1 MSSTLRIAVTG
12 LAATY
17 PLGGVF
23 WDYMQYVLGF
33 KRLGHDV
40 LYIEDTGRWCYQP
53 TKATFVES
61 GEQNAAF
68 LLTHMTALDPD
79 LRDRWFFRDATGRE
93 FGRPWKDVVTF
104 CKEADLFVHLSA
116 SCWMR
121 DEYFAASR
129 LAFVDSDPMYTQ
141 GAVLSYLSGSA
152 DGEARARVEMLKA
165 HDVLFT
171 FAENIGA
178 PDCKVPVDPWEWI
191 PTRQPVVVDCFRE
204 SIVLPVS
211 RRPVLTTVASW
222 EAADDGFEVDGAI
235 YRGKRGEFERFIRL
249 PSRSVLPLEL
259 ALSGRVP
266 AERLRRYGWRVKDA
280 YVASRDPWVYRSY
293 LASSSAEWS
302 VAKDAYVLS
311 RSGWFS
317 CRSACYLAAGVPA
330 IVQDTGRMGLPSG
343 AGLLRFATLEQAADA
358 IDEVARQPDKHARAA
373 LDLAE
378 EYLNSDKVLSVLIDS
393 AFGEKVPQ
401 RPARR
406 SPPP

>member
-1 MSSTLRIAVTG
+1 MTSTLRIAVAG

-61 GEQNAAF
+61 GEHNAAY
-68 LLTHMTALDPD
+68 LLKHMTALDPE
-79 LRDRWFFRDATGRE
+79 LEDRWFFRDATGRT
-93 FGRPWKDVVTF
+93 FGRRWKDVVSF
-104 CKEADLFVHLSA
+104 CKDADLFVHLSA

-141 GAVLSYLSGSA
+141 GALLGYLSGSI
-152 DGEARARVEMLKA
+152 DEEARARVEMLKA
-165 HDVLFT
+165 HDILFT
-171 FAENIGA
+171 FAENVGA
-178 PDCKVPVDPWEWI
+178 LDCRVPVDPWEWI
-191 PTRQPVVVDCFRE
+191 PTRQPVVLDCFRE
-204 SIVLPVS
+204 SILSPAS
-211 RRPVLTTVASW
+211 RRSVLTTVASW
-222 EAADDGFEVDGAI
+222 EAADEGFEVDGSI
-235 YRGKRGEFERFIRL
+235 YRGKRGEFERFIDL
-249 PSRSVLPLEL
+249 PSRSLLPLEL

-266 AERLRRYGWRVKDA
+266 AKRLRSHGWRIKDA
-280 YVASRDPWVYRSY
+280 YAVSRDPWVYRSY

-302 VAKDAYVLS
+302 VAKNAYVAS

-317 CRSACYLAAGVPA
+317 CRSACYLAAGVPT

-343 AGLLRFATLEQAADA
+343 AGLLRFATLDEAADA
-358 IDEVARQPDKHARAA
+358 IEEVARQPDRHARAA

-378 EYLNSDKVLSVLIDS
+378 EYLNSDKLLSALIDRALS
-393 AFGEKVPQ
+393 E
-401 RPARR
+401 RLPAR
-406 SPPP
+406 